1 MSDIPNKKDAQNAI
15 ETLVRYIE
23 KIDGTLREGL
33 LDTPKRVIDA
43 YEELYQGYTID
54 ADELLDATFNAEGY
68 DGIVLLRDIEFHST
82 CEHHMLPFTGS
93 AHVAYIPVEKI
104 VGISKLARL
113 VELHALRLQNQ
124 ERITK
129 SIADDL
135 ERVLQPLGCA
145 VIIEAKHGCM
155 QCRGVKKQNSVMTTS
170 TMKGVFFDNSFT
182 ISPILISFQISKSV
196 SHHAHLRL
204 QLPNLMKIDG
214 IPEC

>member
-1 MSDIPNKKDAQNAI
+1 MNGELPNKEDARNAI

-23 KIDGTLREGL
+23 KIDGPLREGL
-33 LDTPKRVIDA
+33 LDTPKRVIEA
-43 YEELYQGYTID
+43 FEELYQGYTID
-54 ADELLDATFNAEGY
+54 ADQLLDATFNAEGY

-113 VELHALRLQNQ
+113 VELHSLRLQNQ

-135 ERVLQPLGCA
+135 ERVLRPLGCA

-170 TMKGVFFDNSFT
+170 TMKGVFFA
-182 ISPILISFQISKSV
+182 KSEARV
-196 SHHAHLRL
+196 ELL
-204 QLPNLMKIDG
+204 QLINNKKN
-214 IPEC
+214 

>member
-1 MSDIPNKKDAQNAI
+1 MNFTEGDDLMSDIPNKKDAQNAI

-170 TMKGVFFDNSFT
+170 TMKGVFFDNSEAR
-182 ISPILISFQISKSV
+182 IEL
-196 SHHAHLRL
+196 L
-204 QLPNLMKIDG
+204 QLINNKMN
-214 IPEC
+214 

>member
-1 MSDIPNKKDAQNAI
+1 MVGDDIMKNEIPSKIDAQNAI

-23 KIDGTLREGL
+23 KIDGPLREGL

-54 ADELLDATFNAEGY
+54 ANALLESTFNAEGY

-113 VELHALRLQNQ
+113 VELHSLRLQNQ

-170 TMKGVFFDNSFT
+170 SMKGVFFENPQAR
-182 ISPILISFQISKSV
+182 IEL
-196 SHHAHLRL
+196 L
-204 QLPNLMKIDG
+204 QLINNPRNK
-214 IPEC
+214 

>member
-1 MSDIPNKKDAQNAI
+1 MNFTEGDDLISNIPDKKDAQNAI

-23 KIDGTLREGL
+23 KIEGPLREGL

-135 ERVLQPLGCA
+135 DRVLQPLGCA

-170 TMKGVFFDNSFT
+170 TMKGVFFDNSEAR
-182 ISPILISFQISKSV
+182 IEL
-196 SHHAHLRL
+196 L
-204 QLPNLMKIDG
+204 QLINNKMN
-214 IPEC
+214 